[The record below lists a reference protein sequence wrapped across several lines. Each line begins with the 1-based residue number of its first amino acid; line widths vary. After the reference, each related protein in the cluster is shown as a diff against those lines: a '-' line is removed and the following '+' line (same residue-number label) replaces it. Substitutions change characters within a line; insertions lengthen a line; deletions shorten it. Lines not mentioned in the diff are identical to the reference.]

1 MDEKMDDRQNSLNK
15 ATVKSPKLSPTEQQ
29 YIKVLVT
36 ILGKELRSPSVTKT
50 YKMELINRLKFLVE
64 RITGP

>member
-1 MDEKMDDRQNSLNK
+1 MYEKMDTHKKFDKS
-15 ATVKSPKLSPTEQQ
+15 TVKSPKLSPTEQQ
-29 YIKVLVT
+29 YIKILVL

-64 RITGP
+64 RITGI